1 MYHIQIAIPFIFVLG
16 TFIAAHLFVAGEGSG
31 VYIPKSDSF
40 IVPEKIAQE
49 EVLDGISIL
58 PDKYNY
64 LKIENVFSGK
74 FRDKNQLFSAEFSI
88 LTKQQSVAS
97 DLFIEKMRE
106 IEPGIIAEITKVIV
120 DVVYAELSTPEG
132 REELCSTL
140 RDQINRYLEREGI
153 SPEITE
159 VFIINFNII

>member
-16 TFIAAHLFVAGEGSG
+16 TFIAIHLFVAGEGSG
-31 VYIPKSDSF
+31 VYIPKSDNF
-40 IVPEKIAQE
+40 RVPEKIE
-49 EVLDGISIL
+49 EEAAGGISIL

-74 FRDKNQLFSAEFSI
+74 FRDKDQLFSVEFSI

-106 IEPGIIAEITKVIV
+106 MEPEIIAEITKVIV
-120 DVVYAELSTPEG
+120 DVVYTELSTPDG
-132 REELCSTL
+132 REELCSSI
-140 RDQINRYLEREGI
+140 RDQINGYLEGEGI
-153 SPEITE
+153 PPEITE
-159 VFIINFNII
+159 VFVINFNII

>member
-16 TFIAAHLFVAGEGSG
+16 TFIAIHLFVAGEGSG
-31 VYIPKSDSF
+31 VYIPKSDNFS
-40 IVPEKIAQE
+40 VPEKIE
-49 EVLDGISIL
+49 EEAAGVISIL

-74 FRDKNQLFSAEFSI
+74 FRDKDQLFSVEFSI

-106 IEPGIIAEITKVIV
+106 IEPEIIAEITKVIV
-120 DVVYAELSTPEG
+120 DVVYTELSTPDG
-132 REELCSTL
+132 REELCSTI
-140 RDQINRYLEREGI
+140 RDQINGYLEGEGI
-153 SPEITE
+153 PPEITE
-159 VFIINFNII
+159 VFVINFNII

>member
-16 TFIAAHLFVAGEGSG
+16 TFIAIHLFVAGEGSG
-31 VYIPKSDSF
+31 VYIPNSDNFS
-40 IVPEKIAQE
+40 VPEKIE
-49 EVLDGISIL
+49 EEAAGVISIL

-74 FRDKNQLFSAEFSI
+74 FRDKDQLFSVEFSI

-106 IEPGIIAEITKVIV
+106 IEPEIIAEITKVIV
-120 DVVYAELSTPEG
+120 DVVYTELSTPDG
-132 REELCSTL
+132 REELCSTI
-140 RDQINRYLEREGI
+140 RDQINGYLEGEGI
-153 SPEITE
+153 PPEITE
-159 VFIINFNII
+159 VFVINFNII

>member
-16 TFIAAHLFVAGEGSG
+16 TFIAIHLFVEGEGSG
-31 VYIPKSDSF
+31 VYIPKSDNFS
-40 IVPEKIAQE
+40 VPEKIE
-49 EVLDGISIL
+49 EEAAGVISIL

-74 FRDKNQLFSAEFSI
+74 FRDKDQLFSVEFSI

-106 IEPGIIAEITKVIV
+106 IEPEIIAEITKVIV
-120 DVVYAELSTPEG
+120 DVVYTELSTPDG
-132 REELCSTL
+132 REELCSTI
-140 RDQINRYLEREGI
+140 RDQINGYLEGEGI
-153 SPEITE
+153 PPEITE
-159 VFIINFNII
+159 VFVINFNII